1 MATGNHANSQKES
14 SILFKGIGFVLLLAI
29 AAAISSWLITPFL
42 QPLQHF
48 TIAFT
53 KTVGSM
59 LGMTMTSSD
68 DILYTNGF
76 PLRIAGECTALNYII
91 ILTLAILFYTRH
103 SLLYRLSGIAVATGI
118 LLLINAIRLI
128 VIGLLGPI
136 SINLTRFVHEYFW
149 VALFALLVFAIWK
162 VWADKKLQI
171 SGETLKRLALSAV
184 ICTVTFLMLDRFK
197 DAYCHVLAILA
208 TPLFKLFAAHSQASV
223 AWDSVITYRQGQD
236 TLQVGLS
243 LDIITLA
250 IYVGALLPCVW
261 HNRKAVPYALIGLAV
276 LITTYVV
283 QIALLG
289 VIGMNYGYAISQ
301 TFVFTGSVI
310 FMSFPLLMY
319 WMITGLQKR
328 EC

>member
-14 SILFKGIGFVLLLAI
+14 SLIPQGIGVALLLVI
-29 AAAISSWLITPFL
+29 CAAISTKLITPL
-42 QPLQHF
+42 LPAAQHF
-48 TIAFT
+48 TISFT
-53 KTVGSM
+53 KVVGTL
-59 LGMTMTSSD
+59 LGITMTSSE

-76 PLRIAGECTALNYII
+76 PLRIAGECTALNYIL

-136 SINLTRFVHEYFW
+136 SLDLTRFVHEYVW
-149 VALFALLVFAIWK
+149 VDLFALLVFAIWK
-162 VWADKKLQI
+162 IWADKKLQI
-171 SGETLKRLALSAV
+171 SGKTIKQLGLSAV
-184 ICTVTFLMLDRFK
+184 ICTAAFLMLDRFK
-197 DAYCHVLAILA
+197 ETYCHVLAILA
-208 TPLFKLFAAHSQASV
+208 TPLYKLFSAHSQASV
-223 AWDSVITYRQGQD
+223 AWDSVITYRQGLD

-250 IYVGALLPCVW
+250 IYVGALLPCLW
-261 HNRKAVPYALIGLAV
+261 HNRKAVPYAIIGLAA
-276 LITTYVV
+276 LITSYVV
-283 QIALLG
+283 EIALLG
-289 VIGMNYGYAISQ
+289 AIGMNYGYAISQ

-310 FMSFPLLMY
+310 FMSFPLVMY